1 MTDRVDQIDAEIAA
15 LKEKKKLRK
24 LEAAFVAKKLDGTL
38 TRDDKDKLS
47 KAREYYRL
55 NVRLPATG
63 AAVESIG
70 AKADQ
75 GEVG

>member
-1 MTDRVDQIDAEIAA
+1 MTDRVAAIEAEIVA
-15 LKEKKKLRK
+15 LKEGMKLAK

-38 TRDDKDKLS
+38 TTKDRYVLDA
-47 KAREYYRL
+47 ARVKYRV
-55 NVRLPATG
+55 NHRRPATG
-63 AAVESIG
+63 AAVDSIG